1 MAITESLTISPEV
14 REIANSELLPTK
26 ERIMNSGSYTAA
38 FLGGCV
44 SIGTFSMG
52 ASLIGILNL
61 TQAITA
67 MVVGCLVIAIAL
79 VLVGNCGH
87 KYGIPYTIQL
97 RSSFGYNGVKV
108 PGLLRAVPA
117 IVWFGFQSWVGAGA
131 LNSCFN
137 TLFGFNNLPIV
148 FVLFT
153 ALQVLLS
160 IRGFKEIKWLENI
173 SVVFIL
179 ATLAYMFYIVNTK
192 FSAEITTTISSIKG
206 TWGMPFW
213 AGTTSFLGIYA
224 TMIIN
229 GSDYSRE
236 LNKNVKSVKTGA
248 IYAIAILPATLF
260 MGLIGLMVSGATGNT
275 DPVSVFSSTLDNQFL
290 TIVTLMFIAFAQVT
304 TNVLNNVVPPVYV
317 LMNTFKLKYKVSTI
331 LVGILSICVCPW
343 VLVTDKSAAGLSL
356 FVQIY
361 SAFLGPIFAV
371 MVVDYYI
378 LRKRKLNLESMY
390 DPNGTF
396 KGTNWAAMIAIV
408 IGAAASLLILDISWY
423 VSLIPTGLAY
433 YLLMK
438 YLRGAD
444 NFRVGTIFEK

>member
-1 MAITESLTISPEV
+1 MAMTENTTISSKVIEK
-14 REIANSELLPTK
+14 ANPELLPTT
-26 ERIMNSGSYTAA
+26 ERIMTRASYTAA

-52 ASLIGILNL
+52 ASLIGVLNL
-61 TQAITA
+61 TQAIMA
-67 MVVGCLVIAIAL
+67 MAVGCLVIAIAL

-97 RSSFGYNGVKV
+97 RSSFGTTGVKV

-131 LNSCFN
+131 LNNCFK
-137 TLFGFNNLPIV
+137 TLFGFSNLPIV

-153 ALQVLLS
+153 ALQVVLS
-160 IRGFKEIKWLENI
+160 IKGFKGIKWLENI
-173 SVVFIL
+173 SVIFIL
-179 ATLAYMFYIVNTK
+179 ATLAYMLYVVNTK
-192 FSAEITTTISSIKG
+192 YSAAITTTVSSIKG
-206 TWGMPFW
+206 TWGLPFW

-236 LNKNVKSVKTGA
+236 LKKDIKSVQTGT
-248 IYAIAILPATLF
+248 IYTIAILPATLF

-275 DPVSVFSSTLDNQFL
+275 DPVTVFSTTLDNKFL
-290 TIVTLMFIAFAQVT
+290 TIITLLFIAFAQIT
-304 TNVLNNVVPPVYV
+304 TNVLNNVIPPVYV
-317 LMNTFKLKYKVSTI
+317 LMDTFKLKYKTSTI

-343 VLVTDKSAAGLSL
+343 VLVTDKSAAGLAL

-378 LRKRKLNLESMY
+378 LRKGKLDLNVMY
-390 DPNGTF
+390 DQEGTF
-396 KGTNWAAMIAIV
+396 HGVNWAAIIAIIV
-408 IGAAASLLILDISWY
+408 GAAVSMLALNISWY
-423 VSLIPTGLAY
+423 ISLIPTGLAY
-433 YLLMK
+433 YLLMRYMGGIDK
-438 YLRGAD
+438 
-444 NFRVGTIFEK
+444 FRVGTVFEK

>member
-1 MAITESLTISPEV
+1 MP
-14 REIANSELLPTK
+14 
-26 ERIMNSGSYTAA
+26 M
-38 FLGGCV
+38 
-44 SIGTFSMG
+44 
-52 ASLIGILNL
+52 
-61 TQAITA
+61 
-67 MVVGCLVIAIAL
+67 
-79 VLVGNCGH
+79 
-87 KYGIPYTIQL
+87 
-97 RSSFGYNGVKV
+97 
-108 PGLLRAVPA
+108 
-117 IVWFGFQSWVGAGA
+117 
-131 LNSCFN
+131 
-137 TLFGFNNLPIV
+137 V

-179 ATLAYMFYIVNTK
+179 ATLGYMFYIVNTK

-290 TIVTLMFIAFAQVT
+290 TIVTLLFIAFAQVT

-378 LRKRKLNLESMY
+378 LRKRKLDLESMY

-438 YLRGAD
+438 HLRGAD
-444 NFRVGTIFEK
+444 RFRVGTIFEK